1 MVLRLLAIVIER
13 QVMFCSLGGGG
24 LVRSEPIGKINSF
37 ACYRFEIII
46 PFPRGRILSSDILN
60 VRDRNFLFS
69 DAPPSPLV
77 SLKPLRFEFFTLKSR
92 WVGFRK
98 RSIERCFSA
107 RESRNKFRFFF
118 FFLPL
123 FFFISAP
130 RPARKKKTGF
140 IGVTRGRLGFHRSGP
155 MNEWMNG
162 STKEFTKTRVTN
174 VRAAS
179 INLSPPKKEEAF
191 AWLPRHCVAGSI
203 RFVAKLRY
211 E

>member
-69 DAPPSPLV
+69 DTPPSPLV

-92 WVGFRK
+92 WSGFRK

-191 AWLPRHCVAGSI
+191 AWLLRHCVAGSI